1 MIDSSLVILYVNNPE
16 ASAEF
21 YADLIEK
28 QPVEISPTFAMFI
41 LPSGMKLGLWSRHTV
56 EPASAGIPGQGEIVF
71 SADSNEQVDALC
83 SLWRE
88 KGLEIVQ
95 NPVEMDFGYTFV
107 ARDPD
112 GHRLRVYRLSLD

>member
-71 SADSNEQVDALC
+71 SADSSEQVDALC

-95 NPVEMDFGYTFV
+95 DPVEMDFGYTFV